1 MSNIVNIDDYRK
13 KQSEFNFDIANM
25 DPEKLMQIY
34 NDIMNSESDI
44 DKIIREAG
52 QEITRSIINTLIE
65 LGAEPDEENL
75 QQDMI
80 FVTMLFTAG
89 LEEYFTGRHGKGEG
103 NNMYEYLEAMREGV
117 FE

>member
-13 KQSEFNFDIANM
+13 KEPEFFDIANM
-25 DPEKLMQIY
+25 PAEKLMQLY

-44 DKIIREAG
+44 DKVIREAG
-52 QEITRSIINTLIE
+52 QEITRSIINTLVE

-89 LEEYFTGRHGKGEG
+89 LEEYFTGRHKKGEG
-103 NNMYEYLEAMREGV
+103 NTMYEYLEAMREGV

>member
-13 KQSEFNFDIANM
+13 KEPEFFDITNM
-25 DPEKLMQIY
+25 PAEKLMQLY
-34 NDIMNSESDI
+34 EDIMNSESDI

-52 QEITRSIINTLIE
+52 QELTRSIINTLIE
-65 LGAEPDEENL
+65 LGAEPDEKNL

-89 LEEYFTGRHGKGEG
+89 LEEYFTGRHKKGEG
-103 NNMYEYLEAMREGV
+103 NTMYEYLEAMREGV